1 MARGDI
7 SFDKTTLPSVIFLKF
22 LYEDNNAIQ
31 KLNDKIETY
40 KSDSDYTEIISI
52 IEDEFENIHEEINE
66 TFNDDHAIC
75 CRNINYYFDLLNAII
90 KSANIFSRDI
100 QDNIIAKVEQQWKKV
115 LNVKNVDECTKEI
128 DLYSLRKRCILKHL
142 HDLKS
147 DKNFIIYNPNGYKTF
162 LKEKWEKIIGYT
174 NPELGGLYVKIEND
188 FVGIIEQYSN
198 FLYSYDYICDF
209 DLDKLSPDDI
219 TISPDM
225 HTLINNISL
234 DKISSNNINKGCYN
248 TNYIEMLKIKT
259 SSIQRM
265 NNILSIVIALMGF
278 SLMLIFL
285 YRFSPL
291 GNMLRRYKKK
301 KTEVYENT
309 SEELP
314 ELYENTE
321 NIGRYISYTSV
332 SH

>member
-1 MARGDI
+1 MDRREI
-7 SFDKTTLPSVIFLKF
+7 SLDKTTLPSVIFLKF
-22 LYEDNNAIQ
+22 LYENNNVIE
-31 KLNDKIETY
+31 KLNSKIKLY
-40 KSDSDYTEIISI
+40 KSDSNYEEIISI
-52 IEDEFENIHEEINE
+52 IEDEFKKIQNEIE
-66 TFNDDHAIC
+66 DTFRSDHVIC
-75 CRNINYYFDLLNAII
+75 CRNINYYFDLLNATI
-90 KSANIFSRDI
+90 KSANVFSRDI
-100 QDNIIAKVEQQWKKV
+100 QDNIIAKVEQQWKQV

-142 HDLKS
+142 HDLKL
-147 DKNFIIYNPNGYKTF
+147 DKNFIILNPNDYETF
-162 LKEKWEKIIGYT
+162 LKEKWEKLLGYT
-174 NPELGGLYVKIEND
+174 NPELGYLYVKIEND

-234 DKISSNNINKGCYN
+234 DKISSNNINKACYN

-301 KTEVYENT
+301 KNEVDENT